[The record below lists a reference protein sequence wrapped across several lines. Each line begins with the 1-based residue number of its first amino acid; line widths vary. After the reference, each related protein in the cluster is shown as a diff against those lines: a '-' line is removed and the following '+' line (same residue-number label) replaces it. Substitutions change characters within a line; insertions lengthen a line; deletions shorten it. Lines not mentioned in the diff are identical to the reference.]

1 MRSALHRAGAA
12 ALTERLQFPAPV
24 ADQRTLPCSCG
35 PRARY
40 RELRSKRVLTV
51 VGGVE
56 VSRPYYLCPR
66 CQPGQFPVDRELE
79 MENTAFSPGVRSMQA
94 TVGQDAP
101 FEQGCEQMRVL
112 AGLEV
117 TAKSVERTAEG
128 VGADIAER
136 EQVQVQQ
143 ALQLDLP
150 AAVANPI
157 PITQESRLA
166 DEEER
171 GKGRSPPRDAWYR
184 DFERNL

>member
-1 MRSALHRAGAA
+1 MCVRRNGALPGTAFQAGA
-12 ALTERLQFPAPV
+12 
-24 ADQRTLPCSCG
+24 D
-35 PRARY
+35 
-40 RELRSKRVLTV
+40 V

-94 TVGQDAP
+94 TVAP

-128 VGADIAER
+128 VGADIARR

-150 AAVANPI
+150 VAVANPI
-157 PITQESRLA
+157 PIL
-166 DEEER
+166 
-171 GKGRSPPRDAWYR
+171 
-184 DFERNL
+184 